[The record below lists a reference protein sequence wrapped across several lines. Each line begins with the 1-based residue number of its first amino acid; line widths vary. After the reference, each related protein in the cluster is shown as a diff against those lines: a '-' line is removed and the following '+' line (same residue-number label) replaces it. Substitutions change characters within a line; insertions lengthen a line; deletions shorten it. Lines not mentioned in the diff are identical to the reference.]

1 MADTIVKPANVNPS
15 PKARFMAVASNLRE
29 HRAMI
34 EKVEFDR
41 SIDSAMLEYQKL
53 LSGQAVDGN
62 TAMSAGFRA
71 QGAIEFI
78 GILKTLA
85 ESVQMP
91 AARRDIDNLTDVSQL
106 KRQ

>member
-1 MADTIVKPANVNPS
+1 
-15 PKARFMAVASNLRE
+15 MAVASSVRE

-34 EKVEFDR
+34 EKPEFDR
-41 SIDSAMLEYQKL
+41 AVDMAQLEYQKL
-53 LSGQAVDGN
+53 LAGQVVDGN

-91 AARRDIDNLTDVSQL
+91 APRRDPDNLPNLGDL

>member
-1 MADTIVKPANVNPS
+1 MTPPTVNPS

-34 EKVEFDR
+34 EKPEFDR
-41 SIDSAMLEYQKL
+41 AIDAAQLEYQKL
-53 LSGQAVDGN
+53 LAGQAVDGN

-91 AARRDIDNLTDVSQL
+91 APRRDPDNLPNVENL

>member
-1 MADTIVKPANVNPS
+1 MSDTPIKPANVNPT
-15 PKARFMAVASNLRE
+15 PKARFMAVASNVRE

-34 EKVEFDR
+34 EKAEFDR
-41 SIDSAMLEYQKL
+41 AVDTAMLEYHKL

-71 QGAIEFI
+71 QGAMEFI

-91 AARRDIDNLTDVSQL
+91 AARRDPDNLPDVGNL